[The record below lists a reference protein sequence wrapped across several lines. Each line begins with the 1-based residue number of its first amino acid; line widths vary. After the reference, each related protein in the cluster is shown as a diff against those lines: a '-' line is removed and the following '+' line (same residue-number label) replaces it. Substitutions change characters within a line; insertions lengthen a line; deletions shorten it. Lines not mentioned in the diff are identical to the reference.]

1 MADRKLLVFNADI
14 GLAEEQQKGDVATA
28 NGPVDF
34 GANPLR
40 NAADPKAPQDVAT
53 KAYVDAHAGQG
64 GGSGGDIGSGIILGR
79 GAPVDPPPAANFLFF
94 DLDTATVYP
103 AV

>member
-1 MADRKLLVFNADI
+1 MADRKLLVFNADL

-40 NAADPKAPQDVAT
+40 NVADPSQPQDVAT
-53 KAYVDAHAGQG
+53 KAYVDAHAGSG
-64 GGSGGDIGSGIILGR
+64 GGGDGGIGSGIILGR
-79 GAPVDPPPAANFLFF
+79 GAPTDPPPAANYLFF
-94 DLDTATVYP
+94 DLESATVYP